1 MTNLIAL
8 VDIAAA
14 PGLRDEVDR
23 LRRAARENNVV
34 GRACAKEA
42 TDFFARCLIGVCRAR
57 GERMG
62 AAVDVRVLVLV
73 EQREPVDHRL
83 RLLRGRRIIE
93 PIRGLPWT
101 C

>member
-42 TDFFARCLIGVCRAR
+42 TDFFRA
-57 GERMG
+57 
-62 AAVDVRVLVLV
+62 L
-73 EQREPVDHRL
+73 PHR
-83 RLLRGRRIIE
+83 RLSSAE
-93 PIRGLPWT
+93 FSFS
-101 C
+101 